1 MTQNG
6 EKKIKFFSG
15 LSTKIDHEI
24 GSYLPTGYDLEIIKP
39 DISEAEQVNLVREA
53 DFIISYR
60 FNPDD
65 LVIKA
70 AEKCKLFQLLAAGY
84 DSVNLILLKEM
95 GIPCSNNGGANSWAV
110 ADHTVLLMLALYRRL
125 LDSDTQT
132 RTGNWQR
139 NIDGTNTFEMAGKKV
154 GILGMGNIGKKVAKR
169 VQGFDASVQYYDMY
183 PLEEDANSELSLDYV
198 GLEELFTTSDILS
211 CHSPLTKETFHVVNE
226 SRFKLMKSTS
236 VIINTSRGPIVNE
249 IDLIKALENKIIAG
263 AGLDVFENEPI
274 DPSNK
279 LLKMLNVVSTPH
291 VAGTTWDTWSRRA
304 KFAFENIIR
313 VEQGYGP
320 DSVARNFSD

>member
-6 EKKIKFFSG
+6 ETKIKFFSG
-15 LSTKIDHEI
+15 LSTKIDEEVL
-24 GSYLPTGYDLEIIKP
+24 SYLPTGYDLEIIKP
-39 DISEAEQVNLVREA
+39 DISEAKQVNLVREA

-60 FNPDD
+60 FNPHDR
-65 LVIKA
+65 VIKA

-84 DSVNLILLKEM
+84 DSVNLSLLKEM
-95 GIPCSNNGGANSWAV
+95 GIPCSNNGGANAWAV
-110 ADHTVLLMLALYRRL
+110 ADHAVLLMLAIYRRL
-125 LDSDTQT
+125 LDSDSQT

-169 VQGFDASVQYYDMY
+169 VQGFDASVQYFDMY
-183 PLEEDANSELSLDYV
+183 PLEEEANGELSLDYV
-198 GLEELFTTSDILS
+198 GLEELFSTSDILS
-211 CHSPLTKETFHVVNE
+211 CHSPLTKETFHIVNE

-236 VIINTSRGPIVNE
+236 ILINTSRGRIVNE
-249 IDLIKALENKIIAG
+249 IDLIRALEDKIIAG
-263 AGLDVFENEPI
+263 AGLDVFEDEPI

-304 KFAFENIIR
+304 KFAFENIVR
-313 VEQGYGP
+313 VEQGYEP